1 MTVETA
7 ENIYGLPQFY
17 ASLIGTEFIKP
28 ACIINGLQG
37 IVAVTQAIG
46 SPGVWYVNVNF
57 PKYVEVPTYPSF
69 CGSSETS
76 LVDVSWMKDNAPLWV
91 THTLAPLLAA
101 APEGDVYSSTL
112 AYITGIMGGIPPYN
126 FVYGTPSYILY

>member
-7 ENIYGLPQFY
+7 ENIYGLPPFY

-28 ACIINGLQG
+28 ACILNGLQG
-37 IVAVTQAIG
+37 IVSVTQAIG

-91 THTLAPLLAA
+91 TYTLAPLLA

-112 AYITGIMGGIPPYN
+112 AYITDIMGRVPYS
-126 FVYGTPSYILY
+126 FAYGTPSYILH